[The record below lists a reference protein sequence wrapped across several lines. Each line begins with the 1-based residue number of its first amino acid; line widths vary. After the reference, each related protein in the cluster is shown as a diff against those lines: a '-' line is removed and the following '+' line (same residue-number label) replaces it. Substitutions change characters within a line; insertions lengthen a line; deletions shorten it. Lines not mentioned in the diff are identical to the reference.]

1 MTFNIHFNNYL
12 ELYKFLAENII
23 ELALMLILLTWY
35 IYRFYDQNDKKEIC
49 VFILK
54 VTVCILL
61 FFALPFVFS

>member
-35 IYRFYDQNDKKEIC
+35 IYRFYDQNDKKRN
-49 VFILK
+49 L
-54 VTVCILL
+54 CIYFKSDGLYITL
-61 FFALPFVFS
+61 FCFALCF